1 MRKNR
6 DNNHYNDRSNNDRKE
21 YDDDNEYEYIEDEYD
36 DEFSYEDDEDEYQ
49 EEREV
54 EDDRYDDSMYD
65 DDDEFIKDEYEDED
79 IDFDDEE
86 SLASYLSESVAEVS
100 DDEFPDEELMNP
112 KKKMSKKKKTVIIA
126 ASIVGVLLVLV
137 LGIGARL
144 LSRINLEKES
154 DVKQAETDLSPEEL
168 AAQETL
174 PPRSDEMSKLDEKV
188 VNILLIGEEA
198 MGQGG
203 GDGRSDSMM
212 IASINTEQKKL
223 KLVSLMRDCYVT
235 IPGYRN
241 NKLNA
246 AFSNG
251 GGPLLSKTIL
261 QNFGIKIDG
270 YVKVNFEGFVKL
282 IDRLGGV
289 EISLTET
296 EARYLNTTNYIKKKQ
311 YRNVK
316 VGMQTLNGYQA
327 LGYCRVRHREASNGE
342 HYDFGRTY
350 RQRTVINAVFDK
362 YKSMSVVDMVAILD
376 ELLPNVTT
384 NISHTDLVSYA
395 TAALTMGVGEL
406 ENMRVPIDGGYTNG
420 NPGGIGDSLILNEKN
435 NTVLREFI
443 YGDGVGDIYT
453 ITPDTSS
460 TTAPTVP
467 YTSSTKKPT
476 TSYVTKK
483 PTQYQKTEAPS
494 MTDNPTKT
502 TKPKVTKIP
511 TATEVPVTDK
521 PKATKEPPVT
531 EPPVTTKAPV
541 VTEAPKVTKEPVVT
555 EPPVV
560 HTDKPVVTE
569 KPNTSEEKN
578 NE

>member
-1 MRKNR
+1 MRKDR
-6 DNNHYNDRSNNDRKE
+6 DNNRYDGYDDRSNSGRRE
-21 YDDDNEYEYIEDEYD
+21 YDNEYEYIEDEYD
-36 DEFSYEDDEDEYQ
+36 DS
-49 EEREV
+49 V
-54 EDDRYDDSMYD
+54 YD
-65 DDDEFIKDEYEDED
+65 DDEEFIKKEEYDGDD

-86 SLASYLSESVAEVS
+86 SMASYLSESVAEVS
-100 DDEFPDEELMNP
+100 DEEFPDEELLYS

-126 ASIVGVLLVLV
+126 ASIVGIVLVLV
-137 LGIGARL
+137 LAVGVRL
-144 LSRINLEKES
+144 LSRINMEKES
-154 DVKQAETDLSPEEL
+154 DVKQAETDLTPEEL

-174 PPRSDEMSKLDEKV
+174 PPRSDEMAKLDEKV

-198 MGQGG
+198 MGQGSS
-203 GDGRSDSMM
+203 DGRSDSMM

-270 YVKVNFEGFVKL
+270 YVKVNFNGFVKL

-296 EARYLNTTNYIKKKQ
+296 EARYLNTTNYIQKKQ

-350 RQRTVINAVFDK
+350 RQRTVINAVFNK

-384 NISHTDLVSYA
+384 NINHGDLVSYA

-406 ENMRVPIDGGYTNG
+406 ENMRVPIDGGYSNG
-420 NPGGIGDSLILNEKN
+420 NPGGIGDCLILNEKN
-435 NTVLREFI
+435 NSALREFI
-443 YGDGVGDIYT
+443 YGDGVGDVYT

-460 TTAPTVP
+460 TTATTVP
-467 YTSSTKKPT
+467 YTSSTKTPN
-476 TSYVTKK
+476 TSITKK
-483 PTQYQKTEAPS
+483 PTQNQKTEAPS
-494 MTDNPTKT
+494 ISDSPTRTTGPKATKKPVITDVPVTN
-502 TKPKVTKIP
+502 KPKV
-511 TATEVPVTDK
+511 
-521 PKATKEPPVT
+521 TKEPPVT
-531 EPPVTTKAPV
+531 EPPVVTKAPE
-541 VTEAPKVTKEPVVT
+541 VTEEPKVTKEPVVT

-560 HTDKPVVTE
+560 HTEKPVVTE